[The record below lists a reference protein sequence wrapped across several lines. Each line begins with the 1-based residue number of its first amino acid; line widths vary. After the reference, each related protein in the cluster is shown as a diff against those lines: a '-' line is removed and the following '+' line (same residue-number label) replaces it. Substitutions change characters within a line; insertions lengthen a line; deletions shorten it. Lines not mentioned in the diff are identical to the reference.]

1 MKLKDIKKANFNNWH
16 SRPPI
21 QIQNLG
27 DALSGV
33 SMFALG
39 YAAIT
44 GTKWLAVVFIIVGC
58 AGIFI
63 QKLFKDE

>member
-1 MKLKDIKKANFNNWH
+1 MKPELKNWH
-16 SRPPI
+16 EKSPAW
-21 QIQNLG
+21 IQNLG

-44 GTKWLAVVFIIVGC
+44 GIKWLAIVFIIIG
-58 AGIFI
+58 AGGIFI
-63 QKLFKDE
+63 QKLFKDD